1 MKRILS
7 LVIISLSLLAASAV
21 SVVGYCSSC
30 GSNTGWR
37 RLSPID
43 PSYRSTGDWGSNCIR
58 YGISNHFRPN

>member
-43 PSYRSTGDWGSNCIR
+43 PGYRSTGDWGSNCIR
-58 YGISNHFRPN
+58 